1 MLWAFGPNVGREK
14 ESEWTGC
21 NKSHGKKLQL
31 FRETVTQYNKMEF
44 IRNFPANAF
53 QKPDSLWE

>member
-1 MLWAFGPNVGREK
+1 MWGEGRRV
-14 ESEWTGC
+14 SEQNATRAME
-21 NKSHGKKLQL
+21 KKLQL
-31 FRETVTQYNKMEF
+31 FRETVTQSNKMEF